1 MENIETNILKMKYD
15 IQKDNLYGKI
25 LNSDSTNLWN
35 YLEANISNI
44 KLGDKLKY
52 IKYVFIKYPPP
63 VKGNNDELYIYFQR
77 YLKLEEDAI
86 RQIIEN
92 LEDFLSFQDQD
103 FEEQCQELNI
113 IDQDEQY
120 KLKLI
125 IELIKSNDI
134 KNHKT
139 TNEHLPE
146 TSENIKPKIKIDGKN
161 FHLKINLEK

>member
-1 MENIETNILKMKYD
+1 MKYN

-86 RQIIEN
+86 RQIFEN
-92 LEDFLSFQDQD
+92 LEHFLSFQDQD

-113 IDQDEQY
+113 FDQDEQY

-125 IELIKSNDI
+125 IELIKSNA
-134 KNHKT
+134 
-139 TNEHLPE
+139 NEHLPE
-146 TSENIKPKIKIDGKN
+146 ASENIKPKIKIDGKN

>member
-1 MENIETNILKMKYD
+1 MKYD

-25 LNSDSTNLWN
+25 LNSDSINLWN
-35 YLEANISNI
+35 YLESDTSNT

-63 VKGNNDELYIYFQR
+63 AKGNNDELYIYFQR

-113 IDQDEQY
+113 IDQDEKY

-125 IELIKSNDI
+125 IELIKSNDNQ
-134 KNHKT
+134 NHKT
-139 TNEHLPE
+139 TNEHLHE

>member
-92 LEDFLSFQDQD
+92 LEHFLSFQDQD

-125 IELIKSNDI
+125 IELIKSNA
-134 KNHKT
+134 
-139 TNEHLPE
+139 NEHLPE
-146 TSENIKPKIKIDGKN
+146 TSENIKPKIKIDEKN

>member
-1 MENIETNILKMKYD
+1 MKYN

-63 VKGNNDELYIYFQR
+63 VKGNNSELYIYFQR

-92 LEDFLSFQDQD
+92 LEHFLSFQDKI
-103 FEEQCQELNI
+103 LR
-113 IDQDEQY
+113 
-120 KLKLI
+120 
-125 IELIKSNDI
+125 SNA
-134 KNHKT
+134 KN
-139 TNEHLPE
+139 
-146 TSENIKPKIKIDGKN
+146 
-161 FHLKINLEK
+161 

>member
-1 MENIETNILKMKYD
+1 MKYN

-63 VKGNNDELYIYFQR
+63 VKGNNSELYIYFQR

-92 LEDFLSFQDQD
+92 LEHFLSFQDQD